1 MTEVTVDLVSPKVVS
16 SRHKIPIGKV
26 RRIVKEAGH
35 KLPGRYR
42 YVQYNKCF
50 LNLNH
55 FSQIQELQEPDI
67 FTAHYFFAEKYV
79 AFVSNVEIWVKKFT
93 LVFALNLQ

>member
-1 MTEVTVDLVSPKVVS
+1 MSNQSDQTAVVQQTIPPIDATTPPTSGGRQEYTDKLKRRVVTEVTVDLVSPKVVS

-42 YVQYNKCF
+42 
-50 LNLNH
+50 
-55 FSQIQELQEPDI
+55 
-67 FTAHYFFAEKYV
+67 
-79 AFVSNVEIWVKKFT
+79 
-93 LVFALNLQ
+93 